1 MNISVNARYLVV
13 LILSALAV
21 LGSTPLLAAPIVVS
35 GIVVN
40 ETAHHPASGAAVE
53 LLRATDGEST
63 VITQT
68 RTNTEGR
75 FTFAP
80 QEVGEKEILV
90 VRAEWDGFNYV
101 TPAYD
106 GEGRLEGADITV
118 DPQKV
123 RLAVF
128 ESTTEIAALD
138 FTVHHLAI
146 ESKQGGLKCVERI
159 MVENPTR
166 KTFLGV
172 GEGQASLLINLP
184 EGAKNVEIDPQTT
197 NAKIE
202 KRPDGWAITKP
213 IPPSVY
219 DPQVLVIINYEVDW
233 PSTMPWERKVDLSRK
248 LQYPTKFFF
257 VAREESDNQL
267 EVTSPLLSE
276 DQHAPLNIAGHMET
290 RIINAVGGPMS
301 DKMALNPSD
310 VLEIEVASPVN
321 SLFWGFL
328 GFIVLLCVAIPLA
341 LWKRGGPPETT
352 PGKIG
357 EPKEA
362 TGVNG
367 GTFVPSSTTD
377 TEVLTESTNSRN
389 LIERIVLLE
398 EEFQRGEI
406 SETEFSISRA
416 ALKSKLVDQLLQENP
431 QSPQN

>member
-1 MNISVNARYLVV
+1 MKILVNARYLAV

-21 LGSTPLLAAPIVVS
+21 QGSTPLLAAPIGVS

-40 ETAHHPASGAAVE
+40 ETAHRPASGAAVE

-68 RTNTEGR
+68 RTNAEGR

-106 GEGRLEGADITV
+106 GEGRLEEVDIKV

-128 ESTTEIAALD
+128 ESTTEIVALD

-146 ESKQGGLKCVERI
+146 ESKPGGLKCVERI

-202 KRPDGWAITKP
+202 KRPDGWAVTKP
-213 IPPSVY
+213 IPPSAY
-219 DPQVLVIINYEVDW
+219 DPQVLVIINYEMDW
-233 PSTMPWERKVDLSRK
+233 PSSKPWERKADLSRK

-276 DQHAPLNIAGHMET
+276 DQHAPLNIAGQMET

-310 VLEIEVASPVN
+310 VLEIQVASPVN

-328 GFIVLLCVAIPLA
+328 GFIVMLCVAIPLA
-341 LWKRGGPPETT
+341 LWKRGAPSTKT

-357 EPKEA
+357 EPKET

-367 GTFVPSSTTD
+367 GTFVPSSTD
-377 TEVLTESTNSRN
+377 TKVLAEGKSSRN

-398 EEFQRGEI
+398 EEFKSGEI
-406 SETEFSISRA
+406 SETEYSISRA
-416 ALKSKLVDQLLQENP
+416 ALKSELVDQLLQENP